1 MLAESPLADLADLDG
16 RGQPATTDNLEA
28 KGDRASSLATDDD
41 RAGLDDPGRRR
52 RHANRAHASALGGSR
67 LAGGVPQ
74 RGSAAARERLAD
86 IARDP
91 SGELSRRPL
100 ARCYLQDRGG
110 EASHPGPRSG
120 ETTALD
126 GEWFGGR
133 GDEAQM
139 ADRRWGGGE
148 STGHLPL
155 EGEGF
160 FGRLRRR
167 GKGCDGHGCLQVVT
181 VRNGRDAS
189 RSRMTSLD
197 VA

>member
-1 MLAESPLADLADLDG
+1 
-16 RGQPATTDNLEA
+16 
-28 KGDRASSLATDDD
+28 
-41 RAGLDDPGRRR
+41 
-52 RHANRAHASALGGSR
+52 
-67 LAGGVPQ
+67 
-74 RGSAAARERLAD
+74 
-86 IARDP
+86 
-91 SGELSRRPL
+91 LSRRPL
-100 ARCYLQDRGG
+100 ARGHLQDRWG
-110 EASHPGPRSG
+110 EASHPGCRSG

-126 GEWFGGR
+126 GEGFGR
-133 GDEAQM
+133 WSDKAQM
-139 ADRRWGGGE
+139 AGRRWNGGE